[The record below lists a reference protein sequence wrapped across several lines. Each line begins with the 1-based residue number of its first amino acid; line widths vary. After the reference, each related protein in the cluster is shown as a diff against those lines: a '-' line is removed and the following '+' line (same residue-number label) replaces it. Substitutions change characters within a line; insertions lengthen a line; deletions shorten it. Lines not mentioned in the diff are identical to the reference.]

1 MTRFFF
7 HVDTETKHFCLLCST
22 IAENLEFTAMII
34 EHFFLPKWQFPL
46 KIFGPSNRTGL
57 VTLLK
62 LGQGS
67 GHLLFSHYFFA
78 EPLRSRIAAMLR
90 TSMVGVFSIST
101 LSVKA

>member
-1 MTRFFF
+1 M
-7 HVDTETKHFCLLCST
+7 DNSL
-22 IAENLEFTAMII
+22 II
-34 EHFFLPKWQFPL
+34 DVRTFPFNNGNFPN
-46 KIFGPSNRTGL
+46 IFGPSNRTGL
-57 VTLLK
+57 VTLLNV
-62 LGQGS
+62 GQGS

>member
-1 MTRFFF
+1 MLPTLTTFLAQQIPNSLIINVTTFFPSKMT
-7 HVDTETKHFCLLCST
+7 
-22 IAENLEFTAMII
+22 N
-34 EHFFLPKWQFPL
+34 FLN
-46 KIFGPSNRTGL
+46 IFGPSNTTEL
-57 VTLLK
+57 VTLLNV
-62 LGQGS
+62 GQGS